1 VTFQARKN
9 PPKLLKS
16 KRKVFQDLHII
27 LVGVI
32 YPFVEVLGIL
42 TALYAIRAVRS
53 SQAAIAW
60 AVSLVTFPFL
70 ALPLYWIFG
79 RNRFSG
85 YVEAI
90 RQGEE
95 EHARQVDEIMG
106 RMNDEYRSDPDVV
119 GDEFVVLENLN
130 RGYPF
135 LRGNSV
141 DLLVDGQATFTRMFD
156 DIDRAEDY
164 ILLQY
169 FIVHDDELGRELK
182 SRLIAKAEEGVQVYF
197 LYDEIGCRKLP
208 GRYIKHLRKAG
219 VHIHPFGTTKGR
231 GNRFQL
237 NFRNHRKITV
247 VDGKIGYV
255 GGHNVGDEY
264 MGRSRRFGHW
274 RDTHLRID
282 GPSVRH
288 LQMSFLRDWY
298 FAARRFIPVNWD
310 TAASHP
316 EGNDLLILESGP
328 ADPMYTCSLMF
339 VLAIHTARER
349 IWIAS
354 PYFIPN
360 EAVIAALR
368 TAALRGVDVRIMLP
382 LKPDHRVV
390 YLAGFSFMAEL
401 NEANIRFFRY
411 EPGFLHQKAFVVD
424 ERLAMVGTANVDNRS
439 FRLNFEISA
448 LGITQGFV
456 KGVAQMLESDFS
468 KCREVPADEGFTRG
482 FMFDS
487 GVRLARLFSPIL

>member
-1 VTFQARKN
+1 MV
-9 PPKLLKS
+9 
-16 KRKVFQDLHII
+16 QDVHII
-27 LVGVI
+27 LAGI
-32 YPFVEVLGIL
+32 LLPLVEFLGIL
-42 TALYAIRAVRS
+42 TAVHAIMTVRS
-53 SQAAIAW
+53 SQASIAW
-60 AVSLVTFPFL
+60 AVSLVTFPLL

-79 RNRFSG
+79 RSRFNG

-90 RQGEE
+90 RQGHD
-95 EHARQVDEIMG
+95 EHARQVEEIIR
-106 RMNDEYRSDPDVV
+106 RMKDEYRSDPDVV
-119 GDEFVVLENLN
+119 RDEWVVFENLN
-130 RGYPF
+130 SGYPF

-141 DLLVDGQATFTRMFD
+141 EILVNGEATFNRMFE
-156 DIDRAEDY
+156 DIDRAQEY

-169 FIVHDDELGRELK
+169 FIVHDDDLGRALK
-182 SRLIAKAEEGVQVYF
+182 SRLIAKVEQGLRIHF
-197 LYDEIGCRKLP
+197 LYDEIGCHKLP
-208 GRYIKHLRKAG
+208 RRYLMDLTRSG
-219 VHIHPFGTTKGR
+219 VHVHPFHTTQGR
-231 GNRFQL
+231 GNRFQI

-288 LQMSFLRDWY
+288 LQMSFLLDWY
-298 FAARRFIPVNWD
+298 FAARNFIPVSWD
-310 TAASHP
+310 RVANHE
-316 EGNDLLILESGP
+316 EGTDLLILTSGP
-328 ADPMYTCSLMF
+328 ADPMDTCSLMF
-339 VLAIHTARER
+339 VLAIQSARER
-349 IWIAS
+349 IWISS

-360 EAVIAALR
+360 EAVMAALQ

-401 NEANIRFFRY
+401 DEPNIRFFRY

-424 ERLAMVGTANVDNRS
+424 DRLGMVGTANVDNRS

-448 LGITQGFV
+448 MGITQPFV
-456 KGVAQMLESDFS
+456 QQVAEMLESDFS
-468 KCREVPADEGFTRG
+468 KCREVPAKEAQTRG
-482 FMFDS
+482 IAFDF

>member
-1 VTFQARKN
+1 MI
-9 PPKLLKS
+9 
-16 KRKVFQDLHII
+16 QDIHIV
-27 LVGVI
+27 LVGI
-32 YPFVEVLGIL
+32 LYPFVEILGII
-42 TALYAIRAVRS
+42 TALYAIRTVRS

-70 ALPLYWIFG
+70 ALPLYWVFG
-79 RNRFSG
+79 RRKFSG
-85 YVEAI
+85 YVETL
-90 RQGEE
+90 REGHD
-95 EHARQVDEIMG
+95 EHAKQVDEIIH
-106 RMNDEYRSDPDVV
+106 RLQEEHRSDADVIH
-119 GDEFVVLENLN
+119 DDFNVLENLN
-130 RGYPF
+130 RGFPF

-141 DLLVDGQATFTRMFD
+141 ELLVDGEATFTRMFED
-156 DIDRAEDY
+156 MDRAEDY

-182 SRLIAKAEEGVQVYF
+182 SRLIAKAEEGVRVYF
-197 LYDEIGCRKLP
+197 LYDEIGCHNLP
-208 GRYIKHLRKAG
+208 GRYIKELRKAG
-219 VHIHPFGTTKGR
+219 VHIHPFGTTQGR

-247 VDGKIGYV
+247 LDGKIGFV

-288 LQMSFLRDWY
+288 LQMSFLADWY
-298 FAARRFIPVNWD
+298 FAARSTLLMNWD
-310 TAASHP
+310 AAATHP
-316 EGNDLLILESGP
+316 EGTDLLILGSGP
-328 ADPMYTCSLMF
+328 ADPMDTCSLMF
-339 VLAIHTARER
+339 VLATHAARSR
-349 IWIAS
+349 IWISS

-360 EAVIAALR
+360 DAVTAALR

-390 YLAGFSFMAEL
+390 YLAGFSFMSEL
-401 NEANIRFFRY
+401 DEPNIRFFRY

-424 ERLAMVGTANVDNRS
+424 EHLAMVGTANADNRS

-456 KGVAQMLESDFS
+456 QQVAEMLESDFS
-468 KCREVPADEGFTRG
+468 KCRQVPADEGFTRG
-482 FMFDS
+482 FLFDS

>member
-1 VTFQARKN
+1 MI
-9 PPKLLKS
+9 
-16 KRKVFQDLHII
+16 QDIHVVLAGI
-27 LVGVI
+27 I
-32 YPFVEVLGIL
+32 YPFVEILGIL
-42 TALYAIRAVRS
+42 TALHAIRTVRT

-60 AVSLVTFPFL
+60 AISLVTLPFL
-70 ALPLYWIFG
+70 SLPLYWVFG
-79 RNRFSG
+79 RKKFSG

-90 RQGEE
+90 RQGDED
-95 EHARQVDEIMG
+95 HSRQVDEIMR
-106 RMNDEYRSDPDVV
+106 RMKEEYRSSPDLVREQFSV
-119 GDEFVVLENLN
+119 FENLN

-141 DLLVDGQATFTRMFD
+141 DLLVDGETTFKRMFE
-156 DIDRAEDY
+156 DIDAAQEY
-164 ILLQY
+164 VLLQY
-169 FIVHDDELGRELK
+169 FIVHDDELGRALK
-182 SRLIAKAEEGVQVYF
+182 SRLIAKARGGICVFF
-197 LYDEIGCRKLP
+197 LYDEIGCHKLP
-208 GRYIKHLRKAG
+208 RRYINELRKAG
-219 VHIHPFGTTKGR
+219 VDAHPFGTTRGR

-255 GGHNVGDEY
+255 GGHNIGDEY
-264 MGRSRRFGHW
+264 MGRSRKFGHW

-288 LQMSFLRDWY
+288 LQMSFMRDWY

-310 TAASHP
+310 AATSRP
-316 EGNDLLILESGP
+316 EGTDLLILESGP
-328 ADPMYTCSLMF
+328 ADSMYTCSLMF
-339 VLAIHTARER
+339 VLAIHMARER

-360 EAVIAALR
+360 EAVSTALR

-390 YLAGFSFMAEL
+390 YLAGFSFMSEL
-401 NEANIRFFRY
+401 DEPNIRFFRY

-424 ERLAMVGTANVDNRS
+424 ERLAMVGTANADNRS
-439 FRLNFEISA
+439 FRLNFEICA

-456 KGVAQMLESDFS
+456 KEVAGMLESDFS

>member
-1 VTFQARKN
+1 MI
-9 PPKLLKS
+9 
-16 KRKVFQDLHII
+16 QDVHIA
-27 LVGVI
+27 LVGLI
-32 YPFVEVLGIL
+32 YPFVEILGIL
-42 TALYAIRAVRS
+42 TALYAIRTVRS

-70 ALPLYWIFG
+70 ALPLYWVFG
-79 RNRFSG
+79 RRKFSG
-85 YVEAI
+85 YVETL
-90 RQGEE
+90 REGHD
-95 EHARQVDEIMG
+95 EHTKQVDEII
-106 RMNDEYRSDPDVV
+106 RRLQDEHRSDADVIH
-119 GDEFVVLENLN
+119 DDFNVLENLN
-130 RGYPF
+130 RGFPF

-141 DLLVDGQATFTRMFD
+141 DLLVDGEATFTRMFED
-156 DIDRAEDY
+156 VERAEDY

-169 FIVHDDELGRELK
+169 FIVHDDELGRDLK
-182 SRLIAKAEEGVQVYF
+182 SRLIAKAAEGVRVYF
-197 LYDEIGCRKLP
+197 LYDEIGCHNLP
-208 GRYIKHLRKAG
+208 RRYIKALRRAG
-219 VHIHPFGTTKGR
+219 VHIHPFGTTQGR

-264 MGRSRRFGHW
+264 MGRSRKFGHW

-288 LQMSFLRDWY
+288 LQMSFLADWY
-298 FAARRFIPVNWD
+298 FAARGTILTNWD
-310 TAASHP
+310 AATAHP
-316 EGNDLLILESGP
+316 QGTDLLILGSGP
-328 ADPMYTCSLMF
+328 ADPRYTCSLMF
-339 VLAIHTARER
+339 VLAIHAATIR
-349 IWIAS
+349 IWISS

-360 EAVIAALR
+360 EAVTAALR

-382 LKPDHRVV
+382 LKPDHKVV

-401 NEANIRFFRY
+401 NEQNIRFFRY

-424 ERLAMVGTANVDNRS
+424 ERLAMVGTANADNRS
-439 FRLNFEISA
+439 FLLNFEISA
-448 LGITQGFV
+448 LGITKDFV
-456 KGVAQMLESDFS
+456 QQVAQMLESDFT

-482 FMFDS
+482 FVFDS

>member
-1 VTFQARKN
+1 M
-9 PPKLLKS
+9 L
-16 KRKVFQDLHII
+16 QDIHIV

-32 YPFVEVLGIL
+32 YPFVEILGIL
-42 TALYAIRAVRS
+42 TALYAIRTVRS

-70 ALPLYWIFG
+70 GLPLYWIFG
-79 RNRFSG
+79 RKKFSG

-95 EHARQVDEIMG
+95 DHSRQVDEIMR
-106 RMNDEYRSDPDVV
+106 RMKEEYRSDPDLIRE
-119 GDEFVVLENLN
+119 EFAVFENLN
-130 RGYPF
+130 GGYPF
-135 LRGNSV
+135 LGGNSV
-141 DLLVDGQATFTRMFD
+141 DLLVDGEATFKRMFE
-156 DIDRAEDY
+156 DIDAAREY

-169 FIVHDDELGRELK
+169 FIVHDDELGRALK
-182 SRLIAKAEEGVQVYF
+182 SRLIGKAEGGICVFF
-197 LYDEIGCRKLP
+197 LYDEIGCHKLP
-208 GRYIKHLRKAG
+208 SRYINELRKAG
-219 VHIHPFGTTKGR
+219 VDVHPFGTTRGR

-255 GGHNVGDEY
+255 GGHNIGDEY
-264 MGRSRRFGHW
+264 MGRSRKFGHW

-282 GPSVRH
+282 GPSVHH

-298 FAARRFIPVNWD
+298 FAARRFIPVNWE
-310 TAASHP
+310 AATPHP
-316 EGNDLLILESGP
+316 EGTDLLILESGP
-328 ADPMYTCSLMF
+328 ADPMNTCSLMF
-339 VLAIHTARER
+339 VLAIHMARER

-360 EAVIAALR
+360 DAVIAALR

-401 NEANIRFFRY
+401 NRPNIRFFRY

-424 ERLAMVGTANVDNRS
+424 ERLAMVGTANADNRS
-439 FRLNFEISA
+439 FQLNFEISA
-448 LGITQGFV
+448 LGITQGLV
-456 KGVAQMLESDFS
+456 KEVARMLESDFS

-482 FMFDS
+482 FVFDS

>member
-1 VTFQARKN
+1 MI
-9 PPKLLKS
+9 
-16 KRKVFQDLHII
+16 QDIHIV

-32 YPFVEVLGIL
+32 YPFVEILGIL
-42 TALYAIRAVRS
+42 TALYAIRTVRS

-70 ALPLYWIFG
+70 ALPLYWVFG
-79 RNRFSG
+79 RRKFSG
-85 YVEAI
+85 YVETL
-90 RQGEE
+90 REGHD
-95 EHARQVDEIMG
+95 EHAKQVDEII
-106 RMNDEYRSDPDVV
+106 RRLQEEQRSGADVIPDDFNV
-119 GDEFVVLENLN
+119 FENLN
-130 RGYPF
+130 RGFPF

-141 DLLVDGQATFTRMFD
+141 ELLVDGETTFTRMFED
-156 DIDRAEDY
+156 MDRAEDY

-182 SRLIAKAEEGVQVYF
+182 SRLIAKADEGVRIYF
-197 LYDEIGCRKLP
+197 LYDEIGCHKLP
-208 GRYIKHLRKAG
+208 KRYIKELHRAG
-219 VHIHPFGTTKGR
+219 VHIHPFGTTQGR

-264 MGRSRRFGHW
+264 MGRSRKFGHW

-288 LQMSFLRDWY
+288 LQMSFLADWY
-298 FAARRFIPVNWD
+298 FAARSTILTNWD
-310 TAASHP
+310 AATGHP
-316 EGNDLLILESGP
+316 EGTDLLILGSGP
-328 ADPMYTCSLMF
+328 ADPMDTCSLMF
-339 VLAIHTARER
+339 VLAIHAARSR
-349 IWIAS
+349 IWISS

-390 YLAGFSFMAEL
+390 YLAGFSFMSEL
-401 NEANIRFFRY
+401 NEPSIRFFRF

-424 ERLAMVGTANVDNRS
+424 ERLAMIGTANADNRS

-456 KGVAQMLESDFS
+456 QQVAQMLESDFS
-468 KCREVPADEGFTRG
+468 KCRKVPADEGFTRG
-482 FMFDS
+482 FVFDS